1 MVTACSV
8 HPPHPTTVSVLEEMS
23 SADTRA
29 FPRLA
34 LASLLLAL
42 RLLCSLRGCPSCFTS
57 GELLW
62 GRWEKGGEEA
72 ERKADILLSRRLYK
86 LVRQSGQQLRWVIV
100 SWPNFAA
107 KVGSLRVNVTQRRD
121 WWETGRGW
129 WSTRQPPQHHTGQH
143 CNRYMFE
150 MSLHLTVPIC
160 AASQRCHS
168 VGPQLRWWAAG
179 TPLCWAAY
187 PRSKGCQRGHN
198 NSVITECVSCYVYD
212 LILCKH
218 WRNLCWRRWDLIF
231 SHPCAETPLLV

>member
-86 LVRQSGQQLRWVIV
+86 LVWQSGQQLRWVIV

-129 WSTRQPPQHHTGQH
+129 WCTRQPPQHHTGQH

-160 AASQRCHS
+160 AAPQQGVIVS
-168 VGPQLRWWAAG
+168 VLNWGGELQVHHYAEQPTHKA
-179 TPLCWAAY
+179 
-187 PRSKGCQRGHN
+187 RGARE
-198 NSVITECVSCYVYD
+198 VTT
-212 LILCKH
+212 IL
-218 WRNLCWRRWDLIF
+218 
-231 SHPCAETPLLV
+231 LLQNAFPVMSMI